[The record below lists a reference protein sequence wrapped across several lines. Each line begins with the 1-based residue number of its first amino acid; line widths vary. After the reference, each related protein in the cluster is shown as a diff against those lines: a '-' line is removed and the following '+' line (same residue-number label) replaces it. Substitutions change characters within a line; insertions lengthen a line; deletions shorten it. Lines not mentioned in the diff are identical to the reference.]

1 MSSRLTLTNIRE
13 SGLTIISPVELGL
26 NLDKIGTKLENSSFE
41 AEFLPYQHIKS
52 PEESASGKKF
62 YKEKFKM
69 AARSI
74 EKAMK
79 MPFTTVS
86 SLPHV

>member
-1 MSSRLTLTNIRE
+1 MIIASLQWIIITA
-13 SGLTIISPVELGL
+13 ISPVELGL
-26 NLDKIGTKLENSSFE
+26 NVDKIGTKLENSSFE

-69 AARSI
+69 AARGI